1 MERCGNSYVMNSFII
16 SRDFIVGKQ
25 GQLFELSSSEPFT
38 VDARY
43 ESRNLFF
50 RSLDR
55 STPVKEKKTKKK
67 KRGKSEI
74 NSETKLETNSET
86 NSKAKKKKV
95 PEF

>member
-1 MERCGNSYVMNSFII
+1 MEETIDDYVISHFSYL
-16 SRDFIVGKQ
+16 RDFIVGKQ

-55 STPVKEKKTKKK
+55 STPVKEKKNQKKK
-67 KRGKSEI
+67 KGKI
-74 NSETKLETNSET
+74 RNKFRNKVR
-86 NSKAKKKKV
+86 NKFRNKFKSKEKKSA
-95 PEF
+95 